1 MFEATRRGFLQGIGG
16 AIVVGGLGACG
27 RGSAGS
33 GSSTATVD
41 VAGLDAAGAERA
53 RAEVR
58 RAIGLLLDREYVCR
72 EIARADQAPANTLV
86 CRGVQEPDGSD
97 FAYNAG
103 AGGGRGYFDPT
114 DEALPANYEEALA
127 VLKRYYDYD
136 EARRVITNFPA
147 LTYLYNNGDAHRA
160 IGEYVQS
167 ALGAVGIR
175 VSLENQEW
183 ATFLHTRANGDYDVA
198 RSGWYMDYTDP
209 VCMLDAWTTQSGN
222 NEQQFG
228 RGDHADVA
236 AYDLDLT
243 GYGLETRVEGGT
255 WAETYDVLIDAIKAE
270 RDQERRF
277 ALMHLAEDMVMSTG
291 AVCPLYYY
299 TDPYMIKKGVEG
311 FMATTLGMYNFG
323 GCTVDGARDSISV
336 CYGSE
341 PDTLDPN
348 LCNSN
353 ESATTIWHLFAGL
366 TRWAER
372 DDGAFEIVPDCAER
386 LAQGSVNDDGTV
398 TYSYTLRKGLT
409 WSDGE
414 PLTAHDF
421 EYAWRRTASEDSGS
435 AYSELFKAVAGYPDD
450 LAVTAKDELTLE
462 VTCTGPVG
470 YWDQLLA
477 FPAFFPVRE
486 NVVASERW
494 ATDPTTLVCNG
505 AYTVA
510 GWEHNSLITLARRD
524 GYWDADRIKM
534 REIKVFLSDD
544 ANTCLRN
551 WEDGDWQFIN
561 EVPTNEVARVRRQYP
576 GEYVVAPL
584 AGTYY
589 LSWNVNRNILPA

>member
-41 VAGLDAAGAERA
+41 VAGLDAVGEERA

-72 EIARADQAPANTLV
+72 EIARADQVPANTLV

-209 VCMLDAWTTQSGN
+209 ICMLDAWTTQSGN

-277 ALMHLAEDMVMSTG
+277 ALMHLAED
-291 AVCPLYYY
+291 
-299 TDPYMIKKGVEG
+299 KG
-311 FMATTLGMYNFG
+311 
-323 GCTVDGARDSISV
+323 
-336 CYGSE
+336 
-341 PDTLDPN
+341 
-348 LCNSN
+348 
-353 ESATTIWHLFAGL
+353 
-366 TRWAER
+366 
-372 DDGAFEIVPDCAER
+372 
-386 LAQGSVNDDGTV
+386 
-398 TYSYTLRKGLT
+398 
-409 WSDGE
+409 
-414 PLTAHDF
+414 
-421 EYAWRRTASEDSGS
+421 AWRASWRRRSACTTSG
-435 AYSELFKAVAGYPDD
+435 A
-450 LAVTAKDELTLE
+450 
-462 VTCTGPVG
+462 
-470 YWDQLLA
+470 
-477 FPAFFPVRE
+477 
-486 NVVASERW
+486 
-494 ATDPTTLVCNG
+494 
-505 AYTVA
+505 
-510 GWEHNSLITLARRD
+510 
-524 GYWDADRIKM
+524 
-534 REIKVFLSDD
+534 
-544 ANTCLRN
+544 
-551 WEDGDWQFIN
+551 
-561 EVPTNEVARVRRQYP
+561 
-576 GEYVVAPL
+576 AP
-584 AGTYY
+584 
-589 LSWNVNRNILPA
+589 